1 MATATTTQQTAT
13 DTTMTGTVK
22 KSETDSRTVEDS
34 RIIEQANEIAELK
47 AQIALLMNM
56 QKASAQTTTVESA
69 PKKKKNVTIINL
81 FAGGLTV
88 KGNSYYHFDK
98 QFDKRAFSEAEA
110 TAIVNN
116 MPNAA
121 REGIFYITD
130 AQFVEDNDLSDA
142 YENMIDDVKMKTIL
156 SLDANSVLVLYKNA
170 SEAQKTIIENMIVNG
185 RLNGEPLD
193 ANVLVELGKIT
204 GKNYMEIET
213 MDKEG

>member
-1 MATATTTQQTAT
+1 MATATTKKTTTAT
-13 DTTMTGTVK
+13 TATSTIEK
-22 KSETDSRTVEDS
+22 PETDSR
-34 RIIEQANEIAELK
+34 IAEQANEIAELK
-47 AQIALLMNM
+47 AQIALLMKA
-56 QKASAQTTTVESA
+56 QKASTQTTTVEPT
-69 PKKKKNVTIINL
+69 PKKKKSITIINL

>member
-1 MATATTTQQTAT
+1 MATATTTKKTAT

-22 KSETDSRTVEDS
+22 KSETDSRIVEDS

-56 QKASAQTTTVESA
+56 QKASAQTTAVEPA

-98 QFDKRAFSEAEA
+98 QFDKRSFTEAEA

-185 RLNGEPLD
+185 RLNGESLD

-204 GKNYMEIET
+204 GKNYMEIDT

>member
-1 MATATTTQQTAT
+1 MATATTKKTTTAT
-13 DTTMTGTVK
+13 TTTSTTEK
-22 KSETDSRTVEDS
+22 PETDSR
-34 RIIEQANEIAELK
+34 IAEQANEIAELK
-47 AQIALLMNM
+47 AQIALLMKA
-56 QKASAQTTTVESA
+56 QKASTQTTTVEST

-142 YENMIDDVKMKTIL
+142 YENMIDDVKMKIIL

-185 RLNGEPLD
+185 RLNGEALD
-193 ANVLVELGKIT
+193 ANILVELGKIT

>member
-1 MATATTTQQTAT
+1 MATATTKK
-13 DTTMTGTVK
+13 TTTTTSTTEK
-22 KSETDSRTVEDS
+22 PETDSR
-34 RIIEQANEIAELK
+34 IAEQANEIAELK
-47 AQIALLMNM
+47 AQIALLMKA
-56 QKASAQTTTVESA
+56 QKASTQATTVEST

-185 RLNGEPLD
+185 RLNGEALD
-193 ANVLVELGKIT
+193 ANILVELGKIT

>member
-1 MATATTTQQTAT
+1 MATATTKKTAT
-13 DTTMTGTVK
+13 DTTIAGTVK
-22 KSETDSRTVEDS
+22 KSETDSRMVEDS
-34 RIIEQANEIAELK
+34 RIAEQANEIAELK
-47 AQIALLMNM
+47 AQIALLMKA
-56 QKASAQTTTVESA
+56 QKASIQTTTVEST
-69 PKKKKNVTIINL
+69 PKKKKSITIINL

-185 RLNGEPLD
+185 RLNGEALD
-193 ANVLVELGKIT
+193 ANILVELGKIT

>member
-1 MATATTTQQTAT
+1 MATATTKKTTTAT
-13 DTTMTGTVK
+13 TATSTIEK
-22 KSETDSRTVEDS
+22 PETDSR
-34 RIIEQANEIAELK
+34 IAEQANEIAELK
-47 AQIALLMNM
+47 AQIALLMKA
-56 QKASAQTTTVESA
+56 QKASTQTVAVEST

-204 GKNYMEIET
+204 GKNYMEIDT

>member
-1 MATATTTQQTAT
+1 MATATTKK
-13 DTTMTGTVK
+13 TTTTSTTEK
-22 KSETDSRTVEDS
+22 PETDSR
-34 RIIEQANEIAELK
+34 IAEQANEIAELK
-47 AQIALLMNM
+47 AQIALLMKA
-56 QKASAQTTTVESA
+56 QKASTQTTTVEST

-185 RLNGEPLD
+185 RLNGEALD
-193 ANVLVELGKIT
+193 DNILVEIGKIT

>member
-1 MATATTTQQTAT
+1 MATATTKKTTTAT
-13 DTTMTGTVK
+13 TATSTIEK
-22 KSETDSRTVEDS
+22 PETDSR
-34 RIIEQANEIAELK
+34 IAEQANEIAELK
-47 AQIALLMNM
+47 AQIALLMKA
-56 QKASAQTTTVESA
+56 QKASAQAATVESA

-185 RLNGEPLD
+185 RLNGEALD
-193 ANVLVELGKIT
+193 ANILVELGKIT

>member
-1 MATATTTQQTAT
+1 MATATTKKTTTAT
-13 DTTMTGTVK
+13 TATSTIEK
-22 KSETDSRTVEDS
+22 PETDSR
-34 RIIEQANEIAELK
+34 IAEQANEIAELK

-56 QKASAQTTTVESA
+56 QKASAQTATVESA
-69 PKKKKNVTIINL
+69 PKKKKNITIINL

-185 RLNGEPLD
+185 RLNGESLD

-204 GKNYMEIET
+204 GKNYMEIDT

>member
-1 MATATTTQQTAT
+1 MATATTKKTTTVTTTTNAT
-13 DTTMTGTVK
+13 EK
-22 KSETDSRTVEDS
+22 PETDSR
-34 RIIEQANEIAELK
+34 IAEQANEIAELK
-47 AQIALLMNM
+47 AQIALLMKA
-56 QKASAQTTTVESA
+56 QKASTQTVAVEPT
-69 PKKKKNVTIINL
+69 PKKKKSITIINL

-185 RLNGEPLD
+185 RLNGEALD
-193 ANVLVELGKIT
+193 ANILVELGKIT
-204 GKNYMEIET
+204 DKNYMEIET

>member
-1 MATATTTQQTAT
+1 MATATTKKTTTAT
-13 DTTMTGTVK
+13 TTTSTIEK
-22 KSETDSRTVEDS
+22 PETDSR
-34 RIIEQANEIAELK
+34 IAEQANEIAELK
-47 AQIALLMNM
+47 AQIALLMKA
-56 QKASAQTTTVESA
+56 QKASAQTTTVEST

-185 RLNGEPLD
+185 RLNGEALD
-193 ANVLVELGKIT
+193 ANILVELGKIT

>member
-1 MATATTTQQTAT
+1 MATATTKKTTTVTTTTNAT
-13 DTTMTGTVK
+13 EK
-22 KSETDSRTVEDS
+22 PETDS

-47 AQIALLMNM
+47 AQIALLMKA
-56 QKASAQTTTVESA
+56 QKASAQTATVEPT
-69 PKKKKNVTIINL
+69 PKKKKSITIINL

-185 RLNGEPLD
+185 RLNGEALD

>member
-1 MATATTTQQTAT
+1 MATATTKKTTTAT
-13 DTTMTGTVK
+13 TTMSTTEK
-22 KSETDSRTVEDS
+22 PETDSR
-34 RIIEQANEIAELK
+34 IAEQANEIAELK
-47 AQIALLMNM
+47 AQIALLMKA
-56 QKASAQTTTVESA
+56 QKASTQTTTVEST

-185 RLNGEPLD
+185 RLNGESLD
-193 ANVLVELGKIT
+193 ANVLVGLGKIT
-204 GKNYMEIET
+204 GKNYMEIGT

>member
-1 MATATTTQQTAT
+1 MATATTKKTTTAT
-13 DTTMTGTVK
+13 TATSTIEK
-22 KSETDSRTVEDS
+22 PETDSR
-34 RIIEQANEIAELK
+34 IAEQANEIAEHK
-47 AQIALLMNM
+47 AQIAMLMKA
-56 QKASAQTTTVESA
+56 QKASIQTVAVEPT
-69 PKKKKNVTIINL
+69 PKKKKSITIINL

-185 RLNGEPLD
+185 RLNGEALD
-193 ANVLVELGKIT
+193 ANILVELGKIT

>member
-1 MATATTTQQTAT
+1 MATATTTKKTITAT
-13 DTTMTGTVK
+13 TTVGAAEK
-22 KSETDSRTVEDS
+22 PTDSR
-34 RIIEQANEIAELK
+34 IAEQADEIAELK
-47 AQIALLMNM
+47 AQIALLMSM
-56 QKASAQTTTVESA
+56 QKASAQTVAVEPA

-88 KGNSYYHFDK
+88 KGNSYYHFNN

-142 YENMIDDVKMKTIL
+142 YENMIDDIKMKTIL

-170 SEAQKTIIENMIVNG
+170 NEAQKAIIENMIVNG
-185 RLNGEPLD
+185 RLNGTPLD
-193 ANVLVELGKIT
+193 ANILVELGKIT

>member
-1 MATATTTQQTAT
+1 MATATTKKTTTAT
-13 DTTMTGTVK
+13 TATSTIEK
-22 KSETDSRTVEDS
+22 PETDSR
-34 RIIEQANEIAELK
+34 IAEQANEIAELK
-47 AQIALLMNM
+47 AQIALLMKA
-56 QKASAQTTTVESA
+56 QKASTQTTTVESA

-185 RLNGEPLD
+185 RLNGEALD
-193 ANVLVELGKIT
+193 ANILVELGKIT

>member
-1 MATATTTQQTAT
+1 MATATTKKTTTAT
-13 DTTMTGTVK
+13 TTTSTTEK
-22 KSETDSRTVEDS
+22 PETDSR
-34 RIIEQANEIAELK
+34 IAEQANEIAELK
-47 AQIALLMNM
+47 AQIALLMKS
-56 QKASAQTTTVESA
+56 QKASTQTTTVEST
-69 PKKKKNVTIINL
+69 PKKKKNITIINL

-185 RLNGEPLD
+185 RLNGEALD
-193 ANVLVELGKIT
+193 ANILVELGKIT

>member
-1 MATATTTQQTAT
+1 MATATTTKKTTTAT
-13 DTTMTGTVK
+13 TATSTIEK
-22 KSETDSRTVEDS
+22 PETDSR
-34 RIIEQANEIAELK
+34 IAEQANEIAELK

-69 PKKKKNVTIINL
+69 PKKKKNITIINL

-185 RLNGEPLD
+185 RLNGEALD

>member
-1 MATATTTQQTAT
+1 MATATTKKTTTVTTTTNAT
-13 DTTMTGTVK
+13 EK
-22 KSETDSRTVEDS
+22 PETDSR
-34 RIIEQANEIAELK
+34 IAEQANEIAELK
-47 AQIALLMNM
+47 AQIALLMKA
-56 QKASAQTTTVESA
+56 QKASTQTTTAEST

-185 RLNGEPLD
+185 RLNGEALD
-193 ANVLVELGKIT
+193 ANILVELGKIT

>member
-1 MATATTTQQTAT
+1 MATATTKKTTTAT
-13 DTTMTGTVK
+13 TTTSTTEK
-22 KSETDSRTVEDS
+22 PETDL
-34 RIIEQANEIAELK
+34 RIAEQANEIAELK
-47 AQIALLMNM
+47 AQIALLMKA
-56 QKASAQTTTVESA
+56 QKASTQTVAVESTL
-69 PKKKKNVTIINL
+69 KKKKNVTIINL

-185 RLNGEPLD
+185 RLNGEALD
-193 ANVLVELGKIT
+193 ANILVELGKIT

>member
-1 MATATTTQQTAT
+1 MATATTTKKTITAT
-13 DTTMTGTVK
+13 TTVDATEK
-22 KSETDSRTVEDS
+22 PETDSR
-34 RIIEQANEIAELK
+34 IAEQASEIAELK

-56 QKASAQTTTVESA
+56 QKVSAQTAPVEPA

-98 QFDKRAFSEAEA
+98 QFDKRSFSEAEA

-142 YENMIDDVKMKTIL
+142 YENMINDAKMKTIL

-170 SEAQKTIIENMIVNG
+170 NDAQKAIIENMIVKG
-185 RLNGEPLD
+185 RLNGEALD
-193 ANVLVELGKIT
+193 ANILVELGKIT
-204 GKNYMEIET
+204 GKNYMEIEK

>member
-1 MATATTTQQTAT
+1 MATATTKKTTTAT
-13 DTTMTGTVK
+13 TTTSTTEK
-22 KSETDSRTVEDS
+22 PETDSR
-34 RIIEQANEIAELK
+34 IAEQANEIAELK
-47 AQIALLMNM
+47 AQIALLMKA
-56 QKASAQTTTVESA
+56 QKVSTQTTTVEST

-185 RLNGEPLD
+185 RLNGEALD
-193 ANVLVELGKIT
+193 ANILVELGKIT

>member
-1 MATATTTQQTAT
+1 MATATTKKTTTAT
-13 DTTMTGTVK
+13 TATSTIEK
-22 KSETDSRTVEDS
+22 PETDSR
-34 RIIEQANEIAELK
+34 IAEQANEIAELK
-47 AQIALLMNM
+47 AQIALLMKA
-56 QKASAQTTTVESA
+56 QKASTPTVAVEPT
-69 PKKKKNVTIINL
+69 PKKKKSITIINL

-204 GKNYMEIET
+204 GKNYMEIDT

>member
-1 MATATTTQQTAT
+1 MATATTKKTTTAT
-13 DTTMTGTVK
+13 TATSTIEK
-22 KSETDSRTVEDS
+22 PETDSR
-34 RIIEQANEIAELK
+34 IAEQANEIAELK
-47 AQIALLMNM
+47 AQIALLMKA
-56 QKASAQTTTVESA
+56 QKASTQTVAVE
-69 PKKKKNVTIINL
+69 PTLKQKKSITIINL

-185 RLNGEPLD
+185 RLNGEALD
-193 ANVLVELGKIT
+193 ANILVELGKIT

>member
-1 MATATTTQQTAT
+1 MATATTTKKTAT

-22 KSETDSRTVEDS
+22 KSETDSRNVEDS
-34 RIIEQANEIAELK
+34 RIAEQANEIAELK
-47 AQIALLMNM
+47 AQIALLMKA
-56 QKASAQTTTVESA
+56 QKASTQTVAVEPT

-185 RLNGEPLD
+185 RLNGEALD

>member
-1 MATATTTQQTAT
+1 MATATTKKTTTAT
-13 DTTMTGTVK
+13 TATSTIEK
-22 KSETDSRTVEDS
+22 PETDSR
-34 RIIEQANEIAELK
+34 IAEQANEIAELK
-47 AQIALLMNM
+47 AQIALLMKA
-56 QKASAQTTTVESA
+56 QKAAAQTDTVESA

-185 RLNGEPLD
+185 RLNGEALD

-204 GKNYMEIET
+204 GKNYMEIDT

>member
-1 MATATTTQQTAT
+1 MATATTKKTTTAT
-13 DTTMTGTVK
+13 TATSTIEK
-22 KSETDSRTVEDS
+22 PETDSR
-34 RIIEQANEIAELK
+34 IAEQANEIAELK
-47 AQIALLMNM
+47 AQIALLMKA
-56 QKASAQTTTVESA
+56 QKASAQTSTVESA
-69 PKKKKNVTIINL
+69 PKKKKNITIINL

-185 RLNGEPLD
+185 RLNGEALD

>member
-1 MATATTTQQTAT
+1 MATATTKKTTTAT
-13 DTTMTGTVK
+13 TTTSTTEK
-22 KSETDSRTVEDS
+22 PETDSR
-34 RIIEQANEIAELK
+34 IAEQANEIAELK
-47 AQIALLMNM
+47 AQIALLMKA
-56 QKASAQTTTVESA
+56 QKASTQTVAVEPT
-69 PKKKKNVTIINL
+69 PKKKKSITIINL

-185 RLNGEPLD
+185 RLNGESLD

-204 GKNYMEIET
+204 GKNYREIDT

>member
-1 MATATTTQQTAT
+1 
-13 DTTMTGTVK
+13 
-22 KSETDSRTVEDS
+22 
-34 RIIEQANEIAELK
+34 
-47 AQIALLMNM
+47 
-56 QKASAQTTTVESA
+56 
-69 PKKKKNVTIINL
+69 
-81 FAGGLTV
+81 
-88 KGNSYYHFDK
+88 
-98 QFDKRAFSEAEA
+98 
-110 TAIVNN
+110 

-142 YENMIDDVKMKTIL
+142 YENMIDDVKMKAIL

-185 RLNGEPLD
+185 RLNGEALD
-193 ANVLVELGKIT
+193 ANILVELGKIT

>member
-1 MATATTTQQTAT
+1 MATATTKK
-13 DTTMTGTVK
+13 TTTTTSTTEK
-22 KSETDSRTVEDS
+22 PETDSR
-34 RIIEQANEIAELK
+34 IAEQANEIAELK
-47 AQIALLMNM
+47 AQIALLMKA
-56 QKASAQTTTVESA
+56 QKASAQTATVESA

-185 RLNGEPLD
+185 RLNGEALD

>member
-1 MATATTTQQTAT
+1 MATATTKKTTTAT
-13 DTTMTGTVK
+13 TTTSTIEK
-22 KSETDSRTVEDS
+22 PETDSRIV
-34 RIIEQANEIAELK
+34 EQANEIAELK

-56 QKASAQTTTVESA
+56 QKASTQTTTVESA

-185 RLNGEPLD
+185 RLNGEALD

>member
-1 MATATTTQQTAT
+1 MATATTKKTTTAT
-13 DTTMTGTVK
+13 TTTSTTEK
-22 KSETDSRTVEDS
+22 PETDSR
-34 RIIEQANEIAELK
+34 IAEQANEIAELK

-56 QKASAQTTTVESA
+56 QKASTQTTTVEPT

-185 RLNGEPLD
+185 RLNGESLD

-204 GKNYMEIET
+204 GKNYMEIDT

>member
-1 MATATTTQQTAT
+1 MATATTTKKTITAT
-13 DTTMTGTVK
+13 TTVDATEK
-22 KSETDSRTVEDS
+22 PETDSR
-34 RIIEQANEIAELK
+34 IAEQASEIAELK

-56 QKASAQTTTVESA
+56 QKVSAQTAPVEPA

-98 QFDKRAFSEAEA
+98 QFDKRSFSEAEA

-116 MPNAA
+116 MPNAV

-142 YENMIDDVKMKTIL
+142 YENMIDDAKMKTIL

-170 SEAQKTIIENMIVNG
+170 NDAQKAIIENMIVKG
-185 RLNGEPLD
+185 RLNGEALD
-193 ANVLVELGKIT
+193 ANILVELGKIT
-204 GKNYMEIET
+204 GKNYMEIEK

>member
-1 MATATTTQQTAT
+1 MATATTKKTTTAT
-13 DTTMTGTVK
+13 TTTSTTEK
-22 KSETDSRTVEDS
+22 PETDSR
-34 RIIEQANEIAELK
+34 IAEQANEIAELK
-47 AQIALLMNM
+47 AQIALLMKA
-56 QKASAQTTTVESA
+56 QKASTQTTTVESTL
-69 PKKKKNVTIINL
+69 KKKKNVTIINL

-185 RLNGEPLD
+185 RLNGEALD
-193 ANVLVELGKIT
+193 ANILVELGKIT

>member
-1 MATATTTQQTAT
+1 MATATTKKTTTAT
-13 DTTMTGTVK
+13 TTTSTTEK
-22 KSETDSRTVEDS
+22 PETDSR
-34 RIIEQANEIAELK
+34 IAEQANEIAELK
-47 AQIALLMNM
+47 AQIALLMKA
-56 QKASAQTTTVESA
+56 QKASTQTATVEST

-98 QFDKRAFSEAEA
+98 QFDKRAFSETEA

-130 AQFVEDNDLSDA
+130 AQFIEDNDLSDA

-185 RLNGEPLD
+185 RLNGEALD
-193 ANVLVELGKIT
+193 ANILVELGKIT

>member
-1 MATATTTQQTAT
+1 MATATTKKTTTAT
-13 DTTMTGTVK
+13 TATSTIEK
-22 KSETDSRTVEDS
+22 PETDSR
-34 RIIEQANEIAELK
+34 IAEQANEIAELK
-47 AQIALLMNM
+47 AQIALLMKA
-56 QKASAQTTTVESA
+56 QKASAQTATVEPT
-69 PKKKKNVTIINL
+69 PKKKKSIIIINL

-142 YENMIDDVKMKTIL
+142 YENMIDDAKMKTIL

-185 RLNGEPLD
+185 RLNGESLD

>member
-1 MATATTTQQTAT
+1 MATATTTKKTAT
-13 DTTMTGTVK
+13 ATTATSTIEK
-22 KSETDSRTVEDS
+22 PETDS

-185 RLNGEPLD
+185 RLNGESLD

-204 GKNYMEIET
+204 GKNYMEIDT